1 MMLRKYL
8 QTMFKKKDIG
18 KNLFKLFVQ
27 IEKRRRFIISTILL
41 TVLMIVST
49 YFSFEEASFFVVPI
63 IVLVYFFTYFSILE
77 GITKKEWLTLFIP
90 PLYFSVV
97 FYLFYFFLPQRWL
110 ARAPFAV
117 LYSVSIYALLL
128 TQNIFNVGVEKSLQL
143 FRAAFSINYLFLT
156 LTMFLA
162 TSLLFSL
169 RLLFA
174 VNSVLIF
181 IMSLPLALHF
191 VWSIN
196 PQEHIERSVW
206 KHAVV
211 VSVILAQAVL
221 VFSFVPITPSV
232 FSLIV
237 TALFYSLCGLLSAH
251 LTSRLFRERI
261 REYLFVLGAVFV
273 ITLLTVKW

>member
-1 MMLRKYL
+1 MMLQKSIRIMLKR
-8 QTMFKKKDIG
+8 KDIS
-18 KNLFKLFVQ
+18 KNLFKLFIR
-27 IEKRRRFIISTILL
+27 IEKRRRFIISTMLL
-41 TVLMIVST
+41 TLLMIVST
-49 YFSFEEASFFVVPI
+49 YFSFEAASFFVIPI
-63 IVLVYFFTYFSILE
+63 IVLVYFLTYFSILE
-77 GITKKEWLTLFIP
+77 GITDKEWLMLFIP

-117 LYSVSIYALLL
+117 LYSISVYALLL
-128 TQNIFNVGVEKSLQL
+128 SQNIFNVGVEKSLQL

-169 RLLFA
+169 RLLFV
-174 VNSVLIF
+174 VNGLLIF

-196 PQEHIERSVW
+196 PQEHVERSVF
-206 KHAVV
+206 KHALV
-211 VSVILAQAVL
+211 VSVILAQAVM
-221 VFSFVPITPSV
+221 VFSFIPITPSV
-232 FSLIV
+232 FSLVV

>member
-1 MMLRKYL
+1 MLNR
-8 QTMFKKKDIG
+8 KDIS
-18 KNLFKLFVQ
+18 KQLFKLFIR
-27 IEKRRRFIISTILL
+27 IEKRRRFIISTGFL

-49 YFSFEEASFFVVPI
+49 FFSFEEASFFVIPI
-63 IVLVYFFTYFSILE
+63 ALFVYFFTYFSILE
-77 GITKKEWLTLFIP
+77 GISDKEWIMLFVP
-90 PLYFSVV
+90 PLYFSLV

-117 LYSVSIYALLL
+117 IYAVSIYALLL
-128 TQNIFNVGVEKSLQL
+128 SQNIFNVGVEKSLQL
-143 FRAAFSINYLFLT
+143 FRAAFSVNYLFLT
-156 LTMFLA
+156 LTMLLG

-169 RLLFA
+169 RLIFLL
-174 VNSVLIF
+174 NGVLTFIF
-181 IMSLPLALHF
+181 SLPLAMHF

-196 PQEHIERSVW
+196 PQEHIDRSVT

-221 VFSFVPITPSV
+221 ILSFVPINPNV
-232 FSLIV
+232 FALVV

-261 REYLFVLGAVFV
+261 REYLFVLGFVF
-273 ITLLTVKW
+273 IIMLMTVKW

>member
-1 MMLRKYL
+1 MTLQRYI
-8 QTMFKKKDIG
+8 QTMLKRKDIS
-18 KNLFKLFVQ
+18 KNLFRVFLK
-27 IEKRRRFIISTILL
+27 IEKRRRFIIATVLL
-41 TVLMIVST
+41 TLLMIVST
-49 YFSFEEASFFVVPI
+49 YFSFEAASFFVIPI
-63 IVLVYFFTYFSILE
+63 FVSVYFLTYFSILE
-77 GITKKEWLTLFIP
+77 GISSKEWITLFIP
-90 PLYFSVV
+90 PLYFSLV

-117 LYSVSIYALLL
+117 LYSISIYALLL

-169 RLLFA
+169 RLLFV
-174 VNSVLIF
+174 VNGLLVFVL
-181 IMSLPLALHF
+181 SLPLALHF

-196 PQEHIERSVW
+196 PQEHIERTVL
-206 KHAVV
+206 KHALV
-211 VSVILAQAVL
+211 VSVILSQAVM
-221 VFSFVPITPSV
+221 VFSFIPITPSV
-232 FSLIV
+232 FSLVV

-261 REYLFVLGAVFV
+261 REYLFVLGAVFT
-273 ITLLTVKW
+273 IMLLTVKW